1 MNQKFTQKAQNA
13 IQAACNYAREF
24 GHTYIGSEHLLLGV
38 ASEQGSI
45 ASQLLEGLGVTCS
58 KLKETICAL
67 AGVGVPTLVG
77 ADDMTPRAKRILE
90 FSADLA
96 RKNGQT
102 YIGTEYLLVAI
113 LDENDSLA
121 IRALSDCGLSTSDL
135 KNSVTSFLGKTGS
148 GTENSKMPSHTE
160 QRGKQVNHNHETK
173 NKSGTISGA
182 PTLSSYGKNL
192 TKLASDGKLDPIIGR
207 ERETERVIQILSR
220 RSKNNPCLIGEP
232 GVGKTA
238 VIEGLAQR
246 IADGGVPETLR
257 DKMIV
262 TLDIPSMI
270 AGAKYRGE
278 FEERMKS
285 VMGEVAENHD
295 IILFI
300 DEIHT
305 IIGAGAAEGAV
316 DAANIIKP
324 ALARGEMQVIGATTV
339 SEYRRHIE
347 KDAALE
353 RRFQSVLVG
362 EPSTEES
369 IEILKGLRPQYEKH
383 HHLTISD
390 EAIAEAV
397 YLSKRYITDRFLPDK
412 AIDLI
417 DEAASMLRISAHTI
431 PPQCVELE
439 GRLARL
445 AREKE
450 AAIVSQNFEQAARI
464 RDEEEQRKEE
474 YQRAKDNWD
483 AIKSANT
490 LTVTTK
496 NIADTVTQW
505 TGIPIREVIQ
515 TENEKLLHMEEE
527 LNRVVIGQS
536 SAIAAVTRAIQ
547 RGRMGLRDPHRPIG
561 SFLFLGPSGI
571 GKTELSRALSKV
583 LFGDSNAIIRL
594 DMSEYMEKHSVSK
607 LIGSPPGYVGYD
619 EGGQLT
625 EKVRRRPYSVVLFDE
640 IEKGHPD
647 IYNLLLQ
654 ILEDGV
660 LTDSQ
665 GRQVDFKNTILIM
678 TSNLGTSSVLPN
690 KKVSFL
696 EKDIEQKSK
705 EQHEHTMG
713 ELKQFFRPEFLNRID
728 EMIVF
733 NHLTKD
739 DAKQIAM
746 LFLEQLADRVRL
758 LHMEIIFDPSVADL
772 IVRHGFDPTNGARHL
787 RRTVTRE
794 VEDRLSEAMLLNQIG
809 TGQRVYAD
817 VDQEYV
823 VFRTEDELQKEND

>member
-13 IQAACNYAREF
+13 IHAACNYAREL
-24 GHTYIGSEHLLLGV
+24 GHTYIGSEHLLLGL
-38 ASEQGSI
+38 AAEEGGI
-45 ASQLLEGLGVTCS
+45 ASQLLEGLGIPAQRI
-58 KLKETICAL
+58 KESICAL
-67 AGVGVPTLVG
+67 AGVGTPTMVG
-77 ADDMTPRAKRILE
+77 ADEMTPRAKRILE
-90 FSADLA
+90 FSADMA
-96 RKNGQT
+96 RRNGQT
-102 YIGTEYLLVAI
+102 YIGTEYLLIAI
-113 LDENDSLA
+113 LDESDSIA
-121 IRALSDCGLSTSDL
+121 VRALEDCGVSTSDL
-135 KNSVTSFLGKTGS
+135 KSSVTSFLGKTGTGS
-148 GTENSKMPSHTE
+148 ENVKASSHTDP
-160 QRGKQVNHNHETK
+160 RGKPANQAETK
-173 NKSGTISGA
+173 NKNGVISGA
-182 PTLSSYGKNL
+182 PTLSSHGKNL
-192 TKLASDGKLDPIIGR
+192 TKLALDGKLDPIIGR
-207 ERETERVIQILSR
+207 DRETERVIQILSR

-246 IADGGVPETLR
+246 VADGSVPETLR
-257 DKMIV
+257 EKMIV

-278 FEERMKS
+278 FEERMKN
-285 VMGEVAENHD
+285 VMSEVAENHD

-383 HHLTISD
+383 HGLTISD
-390 EAIAEAV
+390 EAITEAV
-397 YLSKRYITDRFLPDK
+397 HLSKRYITDRFLPDK

-417 DEAASMLRISAHTI
+417 DEAASKLRISAHTI
-431 PPQCVELE
+431 PPQCIELE
-439 GRLARL
+439 SRLARL

-464 RDEEEQRKEE
+464 RDEEEQRKVE
-474 YQRAKDNWD
+474 YQKAKDSWD
-483 AIKSANT
+483 ALKSENT
-490 LTVTTK
+490 LTVTSK
-496 NIADTVTQW
+496 HIADTVTQW
-505 TGIPIREVIQ
+505 TGIPISEVVK
-515 TENEKLLHMEEE
+515 TENEKLLNMEET
-527 LNRVVIGQS
+527 LNRIVIGQS
-536 SAIAAVTRAIQ
+536 SAIAAVTHAIQ

-583 LFGDSNAIIRL
+583 LFGDSNAMIRL

-625 EKVRRRPYSVVLFDE
+625 EKVRRRPYAVVLFDE

-678 TSNLGTSSVLPN
+678 TSNIGTTSALRAN
-690 KKVSFL
+690 KVSFA
-696 EKDIEQKSK
+696 EREADNHVK
-705 EQHEHTMG
+705 EQHENTMD
-713 ELKQFFRPEFLNRID
+713 ELKHFFRPEFLNRID
-728 EMIVF
+728 EIIIF
-733 NHLTKD
+733 NRLTTE
-739 DAKQIAM
+739 DAKQIAE
-746 LFLEQLADRVRL
+746 LFLEQLAERVRA
-758 LHMEIIFDPSVADL
+758 LHMDITFDSGVMDW
-772 IVRHGFDPTNGARHL
+772 IVRCGFDPTNGARHL

-794 VEDRLSEAMLLNQIG
+794 VEDRLSEAMLLNQICS
-809 TGQRVYAD
+809 GQHIYAC
-817 VDQEYV
+817 VDNEGV
-823 VFRTEDELQKEND
+823 VFRLEDGRLPKDSF

>member
-13 IQAACNYAREF
+13 IHAACNYAREL
-24 GHTYIGSEHLLLGV
+24 GHTYIGSEHLLLGL
-38 ASEQGSI
+38 AAEQGGI
-45 ASQLLEGLGVTCS
+45 ASQLLEGLGITS
-58 KLKETICAL
+58 QRLKESICAL
-67 AGVGVPTLVG
+67 AGVGAPTMVG
-77 ADDMTPRAKRILE
+77 ADEMTPRSKRILE
-90 FSADLA
+90 FSAELA

-102 YIGTEYLLVAI
+102 YIGTEYLLLAI
-113 LDENDSLA
+113 LEESDSVA
-121 IRALSDCGLSTSDL
+121 VRALEDCGISTSDL
-135 KNSVTSFLGKTGS
+135 KSSVSSFLGKTGP
-148 GTENSKMPSHTE
+148 GTENVKTTSHTE
-160 QRGKQVNHNHETK
+160 QRGKQANQNEAR
-173 NKSGTISGA
+173 NKSGAIAGA

-192 TKLASDGKLDPIIGR
+192 TRLALDGKLDPIIGR
-207 ERETERVIQILSR
+207 DRETDRVIQILSR

-257 DKMIV
+257 EKMIV

-278 FEERMKS
+278 FEERLKN
-285 VMGEVAENHD
+285 VMSEVAENHD

-362 EPSTEES
+362 EPSAEES

-383 HHLTISD
+383 HGLIISD

-397 YLSKRYITDRFLPDK
+397 HLSKRYITDRFLPDK

-417 DEAASMLRISAHTI
+417 DEAASKLRISAHTI
-431 PPQCVELE
+431 PPQCIELE
-439 GRLARL
+439 SRLARL

-450 AAIVSQNFEQAARI
+450 AAIVAQNFEQAARI
-464 RDEEEQRKEE
+464 RDEEEQRKAE
-474 YQRAKDNWD
+474 YQKAKDNWD
-483 AIKSANT
+483 AIKSENT
-490 LTVTTK
+490 LTVTAK
-496 NIADTVTQW
+496 HIADTVTQW
-505 TGIPIREVIQ
+505 TGIPISEVVK
-515 TENEKLLHMEEE
+515 TENEKLLHMEET

-536 SAIAAVTRAIQ
+536 SAIAAVTHAIQ
-547 RGRMGLRDPHRPIG
+547 RGRTGLRDPHRPIG

-583 LFGDSNAIIRL
+583 LFGDSNALIRL
-594 DMSEYMEKHSVSK
+594 DMSEYMEKHSISK

-678 TSNLGTSSVLPN
+678 TSNIGTSAALSA

-696 EKDIEQKSK
+696 ERDSENHFK
-705 EQHEHTMG
+705 EQHENTMG
-713 ELKQFFRPEFLNRID
+713 ELKHFFRPEFLNRID
-728 EMIVF
+728 EMIIF
-733 NHLTKD
+733 NRLTIE
-739 DAKQIAM
+739 DAKQITA
-746 LFLEQLADRVRL
+746 LFLEQLAERVRS
-758 LHMEIIFDPSVADL
+758 LHMEIVFDPSVTEL

-809 TGQRVYAD
+809 TGERIYAY
-817 VDQEYV
+817 VDNECV
-823 VFRTEDELQKEND
+823 VFRLEGEIN